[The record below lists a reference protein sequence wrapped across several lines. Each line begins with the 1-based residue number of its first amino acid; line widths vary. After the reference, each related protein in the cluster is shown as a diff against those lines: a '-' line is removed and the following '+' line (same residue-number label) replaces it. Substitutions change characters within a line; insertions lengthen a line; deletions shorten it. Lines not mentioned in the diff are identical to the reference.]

1 MKRLLFLLL
10 AAAILC
16 SFSLPN
22 QVFYGQVSTATIGCQ
37 GTETWCEDWDGCTP
51 WSCDNTWTE
60 DTTGYDIEAD
70 AGPEGSGDDVM
81 QADGTN
87 DDLSITGI
95 GYTGT
100 GPIKIWFYVDSSDSN
115 DDMRIYLKDSESA
128 NNTILTVT
136 EDSGNIKIRYYDG
149 SYNDIVTGLS
159 LDTWYYIQIDDITWS
174 TDDTMDIGVYNASDV
189 LQGSVANDVNFWND
203 TANDNFDGI
212 GFYPAAGQS
221 FDHRYDMIS
230 MD

>member
-10 AAAILC
+10 AAAFLC

-60 DTTGYDIEAD
+60 NSSGYDIESD

-87 DDLSITGI
+87 DYFKITGI
-95 GYTGT
+95 GYSGT
-100 GPIKIWFYVDSSDSN
+100 GPIKIGFYVDSSDSN
-115 DDMRIYLKDSESA
+115 DYMRIYLKDSGSA
-128 NNTILTVT
+128 NNIQLRIT
-136 EDSGNIKIRYYDG
+136 EDSGNVKVGYYNG
-149 SYNDIVTGLS
+149 SATDIVTGLS

-189 LQGSVANDVNFWND
+189 LQGSAANDVNFWND
-203 TANDNFDGI
+203 TANDNFGEMM
-212 GFYPAAGQS
+212 FFPAAGQV
-221 FDHRYDMIS
+221 FDHRYDVITY
-230 MD
+230 D